1 MQAIHY
7 SSYKAYTTARA
18 QQGLQVIPERL
29 FDALTAEEKMHNQ
42 FKADMKSFIALDEN
56 KDADGGINWN
66 FIDSDMF
73 AKWSV
78 LLDGDH
84 YTSWFEHAADEIEG
98 AMV

>member
-1 MQAIHY
+1 MQAIDY
-7 SSYKAYTTARA
+7 SSYTAYTTARA

-29 FDALTAEEKMHNQ
+29 FDALKADEKMHNQ

-56 KDADGGINWN
+56 KEQDGSINWN

-78 LLDGDH
+78 LLDGEH
-84 YTSWFEHAADEIEG
+84 YTSWFDDAADEIEG